1 MNNNFAVIMA
11 GGIGSRFWPMSK
23 EEFPKQFLDV
33 LGIGRT
39 LIQMTYDRLLKVV
52 PSNQIYVVTNESYK
66 DLVIEQLGIS
76 ANQVL
81 TEPMRKNTAP
91 CIAYAAHKIHS
102 INKNANLIVAPAD
115 HLILK
120 EDKFVS
126 IINTAIEKAVEG
138 NNIVTLGIK
147 PSRPDT
153 GYGYI
158 QFVNDNDI
166 IMGEVR
172 KVKQFTEKPNREL
185 AELFLKGGDYYWN
198 SGIFIWTSL
207 TIINALAKFKPEL
220 NSLFST
226 KGNDYNTKNE
236 QDFVNNAFTNCEDI
250 SIDFAVLEN
259 SKHVHVVLANFGWSD
274 LGTWGS
280 LYTHLDKDIEG
291 NAVIGDDVHLFDTE
305 NCIVNLPKNK
315 LVVLQGLKDH
325 IVVESDNVLMI
336 VKKDQ
341 EQKIKGYLKEVKK
354 KSPKFN

>member
-39 LIQMTYDRLLKVV
+39 LIQMTYDRLQKVV
-52 PSNQIYVVTNESYK
+52 PNDQIYVVTNESYK
-66 DLVIEQLGIS
+66 NLVIEQLGIS
-76 ANQVL
+76 GNQVL

-102 INKNANLIVAPAD
+102 LNTNANLIVAPAD

-120 EDKFVS
+120 EDRFVN
-126 IINTAIEKAVEG
+126 IINTAIKKAEEG

-166 IMGEVR
+166 IMGEIR

-198 SGIFIWTSL
+198 SGIFIWKSQ
-207 TIINALAKFKPEL
+207 TIINALGKFKPDL
-220 NSLFST
+220 NTLFT
-226 KGNDYNTKNE
+226 TTGNDYYTENE
-236 QDFVNNAFTNCEDI
+236 QEFVNNAFRKCEDI

-280 LYTHLDKDIEG
+280 LYTHLDKDVEG
-291 NAVIGDDVHLFDTE
+291 NAVIGDDVHLFDSE
-305 NCIVNLPKNK
+305 NCIINLPKNK
-315 LVVLQGLKDH
+315 LAVIQGLKDH
-325 IVVESDNVLMI
+325 IIVESDDVLMI
-336 VKKDQ
+336 VKKED

-354 KSPKFN
+354 SSPKFN